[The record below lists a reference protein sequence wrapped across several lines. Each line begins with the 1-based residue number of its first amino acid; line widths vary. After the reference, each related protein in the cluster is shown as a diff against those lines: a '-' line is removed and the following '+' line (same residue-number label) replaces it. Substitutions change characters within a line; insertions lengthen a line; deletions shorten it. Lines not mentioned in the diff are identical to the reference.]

1 MYPLFK
7 PKTDRM
13 KKLYTSLLLL
23 TLMNSD
29 AQQSILINHVQIF
42 NGRDEQT
49 VTGNVL
55 ITGNVISKVS
65 TGSIPVT
72 QSQDIRIVDGQGKF
86 LMPGLIDAHTHVM
99 MESMSMME
107 LLASDIGFIT
117 VTAVK
122 SAELDLMQGFTTFRD
137 LAGPAFGLQKAIDR
151 GLVPG
156 PRIYP
161 SGAMI
166 SQTSGHGD
174 FLLPNSVP
182 RDYAAMLDFTERFNF
197 GMIADGAEQVLKRV
211 REQLRLG
218 ATQVKL
224 AAGGGVSSNFD
235 PLDVTQFTEEE
246 MRAAVEAAENWGT
259 YVTVHAYTPRA
270 IQMALRAGVRCIDHA
285 QLMDEAT
292 AKMLAEKK
300 AWLSLQPFVED
311 GSSSFA
317 EGSPNRIKQLQMRAG
332 TDSAYL
338 LAKKYR
344 IPTAFG
350 TDCLF
355 DRAAAAHRAV
365 NLTRLTR
372 WYTPYEI
379 LQMAT
384 SGNARLLAMSGPRN
398 PYPKPLGVIE
408 EGAYA
413 DILLFDG
420 NPLEQIDI
428 LEQYDKKL
436 LLIMKDGVIY
446 KNLLQ

>member
-1 MYPLFK
+1 
-7 PKTDRM
+7 M
-13 KKLYTSLLLL
+13 KKLCLLLL
-23 TLMNSD
+23 LPATLCAS
-29 AQQSILINHVQIF
+29 AQQKILITNVVIF
-42 NGRDEQT
+42 NGKDQQLFPGHVLVSGDT
-49 VTGNVL
+49 ISQVSKAPISVTGKTDV
-55 ITGNVISKVS
+55 KV
-65 TGSIPVT
+65 
-72 QSQDIRIVDGQGKF
+72 VDGKGKF

-338 LAKKYR
+338 LAKKFR

-355 DRAAAAHRAV
+355 DRAAAARRAV

-384 SGNARLLAMSGPRN
+384 SGNAGLLAMSGPRN

-408 EGAYA
+408 QGAYA
-413 DILLFDG
+413 DILLVDG